1 MKNQVIKVLNKEHG
15 KKAIQYWK
23 NQGVDTRHHKGDSKE
38 YNYYGMIANN
48 FCNHSFKYITQ
59 LGNVEII
66 TLPEELTFPR
76 QMLVWDVEDS
86 KAKILQVVAY
96 VPVLDHPYI
105 VNETQMFRYAKEIP
119 SYSLPIIGGQE
130 GEQYSHNKVKYGCVF
145 ADIAD
150 LKQLSQVRSLTS
162 TKSIM
167 CITLEG
173 NIVITMD
180 KIDQIIEYFD
190 NQ

>member
-1 MKNQVIKVLNKEHG
+1 MKNQVIKVLNEEHG
-15 KKAIQYWK
+15 KKVIQYWK
-23 NQGVDTRHHKGDSKE
+23 NQGVDTRRYTGINDTT
-38 YNYYGMIANN
+38 YCYYGVVNN
-48 FCNHSFKYITQ
+48 IFGQYRSDQ
-59 LGNVEII
+59 LDNYNIEVI

-105 VNETQMFRYAKEIP
+105 VNETQMYRYAKEIP

-150 LKQLSQVRSLTS
+150 LKQLSQVRALTS